1 MFKNFQNL
9 PEISFNQLSMLH
21 LKCFATYSFRGKCQ
35 GSGKVDR
42 EDGNGSGGEDVVSG
56 GTLLHLA

>member
-21 LKCFATYSFRGKCQ
+21 LDGGKCRK
-35 GSGKVDR
+35 SV
-42 EDGNGSGGEDVVSG
+42 SPLTVSG
-56 GTLLHLA
+56 ENARGQGR